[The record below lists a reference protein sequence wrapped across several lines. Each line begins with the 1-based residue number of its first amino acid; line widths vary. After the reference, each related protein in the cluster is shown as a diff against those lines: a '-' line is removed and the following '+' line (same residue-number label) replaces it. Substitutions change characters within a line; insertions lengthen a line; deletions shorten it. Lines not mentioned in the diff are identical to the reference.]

1 MTSVLVLGGY
11 GAVGGHVVE
20 RLRAAGID
28 ALAAGRD
35 PARADRV
42 VDLANPRSLESGLD
56 GVSAVVNCSGAEDPA
71 VAATVAGRGIP
82 FVDITATSEYARELE
97 RVDGPVLLGVGI
109 APGLSGLLA
118 TEAARAGGPV
128 DVLIGLGAGEAHG
141 PAATAWTYG
150 LLGKRFDDPDG
161 SRVRNYTRP
170 TRFDLPADA
179 GYPRFPALRTDFADQ
194 HRLTARLGVPV
205 RSYLRL
211 DSRLAT
217 LGLAALTW
225 APIVAPLVP
234 AGGMP
239 GGDGWVIAARRSDGR
254 SWWATGRG
262 QSRATAEVAAQA
274 VQRVLRNPIAA
285 PTWLH
290 ETASLEELRPTLEA
304 AGIALGTG

>member
-11 GAVGGHVVE
+11 GAVGAHLVT
-20 RLRAAGID
+20 RLRADGVD

-42 VDLANPRSLESGLD
+42 VDLADPASLTAALD
-56 GVSAVVNCSGAEDPA
+56 GVSAVVNCVGAEDPA
-71 VAATVAGRGIP
+71 VAAAVAERGIP
-82 FVDITATSEYARELE
+82 FVDITATSEYAQQLE
-97 RVDGPVLLGVGI
+97 RVEGPVLLGVGI
-109 APGLSGLLA
+109 APGLSSLLA
-118 TEAARAGGPV
+118 AEAARAGGPV
-128 DVLIGLGAGEAHG
+128 DVLIGLGAGESHG

-161 SRVRNYTRP
+161 SQVRNYTRP
-170 TRFDLPADA
+170 RQFDLPAEA

-194 HRLTARLGVPV
+194 HRLTAMLGVPV
-205 RSYLRL
+205 RSYLKL

-225 APIVAPLVP
+225 APRVAALVP

-239 GGDGWVIAARRSDGR
+239 GGDGWVIAARGGDGR
-254 SWWATGRG
+254 SLWATGRG
-262 QSRATAEVAAQA
+262 QSQATAVVAALA
-274 VQRVLRNPIAA
+274 VQRVLRSPIAA

-290 ETASLEELRPTLEA
+290 ETISLDELRPALSE
-304 AGIALGTG
+304 AGIALGTE

>member
-11 GAVGGHVVE
+11 GAVGAHVVK
-20 RLRAAGID
+20 RLRADGAD

-42 VDLANPRSLESGLD
+42 VDLTDPRSLGSGLD
-56 GVSAVVNCSGAEDPA
+56 GVSAVVNCSGSEEPA
-71 VAATVAGRGIP
+71 VAAAVAGNGIP
-82 FVDITATSEYARELE
+82 FVDITATSGYAKQLE

-109 APGLSGLLA
+109 APGLSSLLA
-118 TEAARAGGPV
+118 AEAARAGGTV

-170 TRFDLPADA
+170 TRFDLPAEA

-194 HRLTARLGVPV
+194 HRLTADLGVPV
-205 RSYLRL
+205 RTYLRL

-225 APIVAPLVP
+225 APRIAALIP

-239 GGDGWVIAARRSDGR
+239 GGDGWVIAARGGDGR
-254 SWWATGRG
+254 SWWATGRV

-274 VQRVLRNPIAA
+274 VRRMLQSPITA

-290 ETASLEELRPTLEA
+290 QAASLDELRPALEA